1 MLYSPLVNYYL
12 ILFPHVQPYFIL
24 LHFYAYLSTNAMR
37 YSFAIIFS
45 LASLLVSGQS
55 FKLTG
60 KITNN
65 KLEPLAFV
73 SINIKELQLGAI
85 TKEDGSYELKLD
97 EGKYDVVI
105 TMIGYKSQIL
115 TVTVAGRDE
124 VLNIILET
132 DETKTL
138 GEVIVRGKNKDRA
151 EEYIRNVI
159 RNKETVL
166 SAPGGYSCAVY
177 IKAIQLDSSAIKK
190 KKKEPVI
197 KDSAAQ
203 KLNAEM
209 MRMAMAE
216 ISLKMDY
223 ESDTK
228 IKEERTGVKLRG
240 NTLSL
245 FYLSTAEGN
254 FNFYNNLVKAR
265 GVSEI
270 TFLSPVSYSGLV
282 AYKYKVINIK
292 HQGAR
297 KIYTISIK
305 PTQLSNATIEGEVDV
320 LDSAWVLLN
329 TRLRFPARHLPE
341 YDFFEVVQQY
351 SFVNNKA
358 WMITRQEFNYYSK
371 SGKGKNSGNTVAAF
385 QQFELNK
392 QFPKKHFSNELSAT
406 AEEAYEKDSSFW
418 TQVRTEPLT
427 QKEVRFI
434 QYKDSVYR
442 ATHTKQ
448 YLDSIDKV
456 TNKVTV
462 GKVLFK
468 GQVIYNR
475 EKERTWYL
483 PTLASL
489 YQPFQFGGTRI
500 SPFGTYA
507 KTFKSKKNISVQAN
521 ISYGLRNKDINGS
534 LGVGRLYN
542 PFNGGFYRISA
553 QRNFE
558 AIFRGDA
565 WINLI
570 QRSNMYLNNAV
581 GVYHRVELFNG
592 FVLHND
598 FNFALR
604 RSVSNYKTND
614 RVDSLFGE
622 VLTNNQAIAF
632 EPYNALYGKIRLDYT
647 PGSKYIREP
656 KQKINL
662 GSKWPTFYTEWR
674 KGIPNILG
682 SKVNFDYWE
691 FGIEQKISF
700 GLLGI
705 SQYNVKSGTFFNT
718 KDLRR
723 IDYQFQRRGDP
734 IFFGN
739 PQEAFQALDSSFPVF
754 KRFYQSHYLHEFN
767 GALLSKIPF
776 LNKLQLKEVA
786 GGGFLVA
793 PERNLRYA
801 ELFAGIERIF
811 KIPFNVQG
819 KFKLGVYVVGSA
831 ANIPSR
837 DPIQFKIGITSW
849 DIRNNRWQ

>member
-1 MLYSPLVNYYL
+1 MRFS
-12 ILFPHVQPYFIL
+12 FI
-24 LHFYAYLSTNAMR
+24 T
-37 YSFAIIFS
+37 IFFFTFVS
-45 LASLLVSGQS
+45 VSGQS
-55 FKLTG
+55 YRLTG

-73 SINIKELQLGAI
+73 SVNIKELQQGAI
-85 TKEDGSYELKLD
+85 TKEDGTYELKLD
-97 EGKYDVVI
+97 EGKYDIVI
-105 TMIGYKSQIL
+105 TMIGFKPQVL
-115 TVTVAGRDE
+115 TITLSGQNA
-124 VLNIILET
+124 VLNTILEP

-138 GEVIVRGKNKDRA
+138 GEVFVRGKNKDRA

-159 RNKETVL
+159 RNKEAIL
-166 SAPGGYSCAVY
+166 SAPGAFSCNIY
-177 IKAIQLDSSAIKK
+177 IKATQLDSSAVKK
-190 KKKEPVI
+190 KKKEPV
-197 KDSAAQ
+197 KTDTASQ
-203 KLNAEM
+203 KLNTEM

-216 ISLKMDY
+216 ISLKQDY
-223 ESDTK
+223 ESETK

-245 FYLSTAEGN
+245 FYLSTTEGN
-254 FNFYNNLVKAR
+254 FNFYNNLIKVR
-265 GVSEI
+265 GISEI
-270 TFLSPVSYSGLV
+270 TFLSPISYSGLV
-282 AYKYKVINIK
+282 AYKYKIINIK
-292 HQGAR
+292 QQGTR

-305 PTQLSNATIEGEVDV
+305 PTQLSNATVEGEVDV
-320 LDSAWVLLN
+320 LDSAWVLLK
-329 TRLRFPARHLPE
+329 TRFRFPARHLPE
-341 YDFFEVVQQY
+341 YDFFEVTQHY
-351 SFVNNKA
+351 SLVDNKA
-358 WMITRQEFNYYSK
+358 RMITRQEFNYYSK
-371 SGKGKNSGNTVAAF
+371 SGKGKSSGNTVATF

-392 QFPKKHFSNELSAT
+392 QFPKKYFTNEISAT
-406 AEEAYEKDSSFW
+406 TEEAYKKDSSFW

-427 QKEVRFI
+427 EKEVRFI

-448 YLDSIDKV
+448 YLDSVDKK

-462 GKVLFK
+462 AKVLFK
-468 GQVIYNR
+468 GQVIYSR

-489 YQPFQFGGTRI
+489 YQPFQLGGARI
-500 SPFGTYA
+500 SPFAGYA
-507 KTFKSKKNISVQAN
+507 KTFKSKKNIFVQAN
-521 ISYGLRNKDINGS
+521 LSYGIRNKDINGR
-534 LGVGRLYN
+534 LTLGRLYN
-542 PFNGGFYRISA
+542 PFSYVFYGITV
-553 QRNFE
+553 QRNFDN
-558 AIFRGDA
+558 IFRGDA
-565 WINLI
+565 WINLL
-570 QRSNMYLNNAV
+570 QRSNIYLNNSV
-581 GVYHRVELFNG
+581 GVNHRVELFNG

-598 FNFALR
+598 FTFALR

-614 RVDSLFGE
+614 RIDSLFGD

-647 PGSKYIREP
+647 PRNKYIREP

-674 KGIPNILG
+674 KGIPNVLS

-691 FGIEQKISF
+691 FGIEQRISF
-700 GLLGI
+700 GLLGT

-776 LNKLQLKEVA
+776 LNKLQLKEIA
-786 GGGFLVA
+786 GAGFLIA
-793 PERNLRYA
+793 PERNLRYV
-801 ELFAGIERIF
+801 EISAGIERIF

-831 ANIPSR
+831 ANTPGHN
-837 DPIQFKIGITSW
+837 PVQFKIGITSW
-849 DIRNNRWQ
+849 DIRNNKWQ

>member
-1 MLYSPLVNYYL
+1 MRFS
-12 ILFPHVQPYFIL
+12 FI
-24 LHFYAYLSTNAMR
+24 T
-37 YSFAIIFS
+37 IFFFTFVF
-45 LASLLVSGQS
+45 VSGQS
-55 FKLTG
+55 YRLTG

-73 SINIKELQLGAI
+73 SVNIKELQQGAI
-85 TKEDGSYELKLD
+85 TKEDGTYELKVD

-105 TMIGYKSQIL
+105 TMIGFKSQIL
-115 TVTVAGRDE
+115 TVTVNGHDE
-124 VLNIILET
+124 VLNTILET

-159 RNKETVL
+159 RNKETIL
-166 SAPGGYSCAVY
+166 AASGAYSCAVY
-177 IKAIQLDSSAIKK
+177 IKATQLDSSTIKK
-190 KKKEPVI
+190 KKKERILP
-197 KDSAAQ
+197 DSAAQ
-203 KLNAEM
+203 KLNTEM

-216 ISLKMDY
+216 ISLKQDY

-240 NTLSL
+240 NTQSL
-245 FYLSTAEGN
+245 FYLSTTEGN
-254 FNFYNNLVKAR
+254 FNFYNNLIKAR
-265 GVSEI
+265 GISEI

-292 HQGAR
+292 QQGAR
-297 KIYTISIK
+297 KIYTISVK
-305 PTQLSNATIEGEVDV
+305 PTQLSNATVEGEVDV
-320 LDSAWVLLN
+320 LDSAWVLLK
-329 TRLRFPARHLPE
+329 TRFRFPARHLPE
-341 YDFFEVVQQY
+341 YDFFEVTQQY
-351 SFVNNKA
+351 SLVDNKVR
-358 WMITRQEFNYYSK
+358 MITRQEFNYYSK
-371 SGKGKNSGNTVAAF
+371 SGKGKSSGNTVATF

-392 QFPKKHFSNELSAT
+392 QFPKKYFTNELSAT
-406 AEEAYEKDSSFW
+406 TEEAYKKDSSFW
-418 TQVRTEPLT
+418 TRVRTEPLT
-427 QKEVRFI
+427 EKEVRFV

-448 YLDSIDKV
+448 YLDSVDKK

-462 GKVLFK
+462 AKVLFK
-468 GQVIYNR
+468 GQVIYSR

-489 YQPFQFGGTRI
+489 YQPFQLGGTRI

-553 QRNFE
+553 SRNFDY
-558 AIFRGDA
+558 IFRGDA
-565 WINLI
+565 WINLL
-570 QRSNMYLNNAV
+570 QRSNMYLNNSA
-581 GVYHRVELFNG
+581 GVYHRVELLNG

-604 RSVSNYKTND
+604 RSVSNYKTNN
-614 RVDSLFGE
+614 RIDSLFGE

-647 PGSKYIREP
+647 PKNKYIREP

-674 KGIPNILG
+674 KGIPNILA

-700 GLLGI
+700 GLLGA

-739 PQEAFQALDSSFPVF
+739 PQESFQALDSSFPVF

-776 LNKLQLKEVA
+776 LNKLQLKEIA
-786 GGGFLVA
+786 GAGFLIA
-793 PERNLRYA
+793 PERNLRYV
-801 ELFAGIERIF
+801 EISAGIERIF

-831 ANIPSR
+831 ANTPAHN
-837 DPIQFKIGITSW
+837 PVQFKIGITSW
-849 DIRNNRWQ
+849 DIRNNKWQ